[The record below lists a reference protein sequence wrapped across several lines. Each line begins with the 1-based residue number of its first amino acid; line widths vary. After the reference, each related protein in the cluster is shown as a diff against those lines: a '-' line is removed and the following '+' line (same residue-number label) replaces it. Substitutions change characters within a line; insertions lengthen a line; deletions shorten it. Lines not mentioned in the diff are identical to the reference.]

1 MVLNWTNQ
9 HCQNDCTTQTNLQSQ
24 FNLYQITKGIFFTE
38 LEWNILKVM
47 CKYKRPL
54 IAKSVLKKK
63 NGIGV
68 VRLLDFRQYY
78 KAIVIKTIQY
88 QHKNRNIDPWDRIES
103 PEINSRTYSQLIYDK
118 RGKIMQWKKD
128 SVFNKWY
135 WETWKAIGKRCNRKR
150 LLISN
155 ILLWYVPHAGQVI
168 IMVAKLELNLQP
180 LLIMTTVYL
189 GQPMEWEKIIANDA
203 TDKGLSS
210 KIHKQLIQLN
220 SKKNPNNPVEK

>member
-1 MVLNWTNQ
+1 MPFSGERVVL
-9 HCQNDCTTQTNLQSQ
+9 S
-24 FNLYQITKGIFFTE
+24 
-38 LEWNILKVM
+38 
-47 CKYKRPL
+47 
-54 IAKSVLKKK
+54 
-63 NGIGV
+63 
-68 VRLLDFRQYY
+68 
-78 KAIVIKTIQY
+78 
-88 QHKNRNIDPWDRIES
+88 
-103 PEINSRTYSQLIYDK
+103 INSTVTTGYSHE
-118 RGKIMQWKKD
+118 KI
-128 SVFNKWY
+128 
-135 WETWKAIGKRCNRKR
+135 
-150 LLISN
+150 LISN